1 MSMRSNGPIVV
12 GVDGSAGSAVA
23 VAWGA
28 QAAAQHRAPLRLA
41 HVVDPVA
48 DYGPGVTEPLTSTD
62 YARLAGHGRWVLDTA
77 AEEARIAVRALH
89 DIEISTELVH
99 EPVGPALL
107 DRTGGARMMVVG
119 TRGRGTVQRALLGSV
134 SAALARRA
142 RCPVVVVRE
151 GAPLTAEARKKL
163 IVVGVDGT
171 AISEPAIEAALHE
184 ASARGVPLL
193 ALHVWTG
200 IELPSVSVELAVDT
214 EKQIVLAESLA
225 GWQERFPDVE
235 IRREIVTD
243 RPERCLL
250 ERSGQAQLLVVG
262 SRGRGGFAG
271 MLFGSTSQALL
282 LSVACPIMIVRD
294 VSMAVRYLPD

>member
-1 MSMRSNGPIVV
+1 MRSNGPIVV
-12 GVDGSAGSAVA
+12 GVDGSAGSAAA

-28 QAAAQHRAPLRLA
+28 QAAAQHRAPLCLV
-41 HVVDPVA
+41 HVLDPVA

-62 YARLAGHGRWVLDTA
+62 YARLEGHGRWVLDTA
-77 AEEARIAVRALH
+77 TEEALIAVRALH
-89 DIEISTELVH
+89 DIEITTELVY

-107 DRTGGARMMVVG
+107 DRTRGARMMVVG
-119 TRGRGTVQRALLGSV
+119 TRERGTVRRALLGSV

-142 RCPVVVVRE
+142 RCPLVVVRE
-151 GAPLTAEARKKL
+151 GAPLSPEARKQL

-171 AISEPAIEAALHE
+171 EVSEPAIEAALHE
-184 ASARGVPLL
+184 ASARDVPLL

-200 IELPSVSVELAVDT
+200 VELPSASAELAADT

-250 ERSGQAQLLVVG
+250 ERSEGAQLLVVG

-271 MLFGSTSQALL
+271 MLLGSTSQALL

-294 VSMAVRYLPD
+294 LSMMVRHLPD

>member
-1 MSMRSNGPIVV
+1 MRSNGPIVV
-12 GVDGSAGSAVA
+12 GVDGSAGSSAA

-28 QAAAQHRAPLRLA
+28 QAAAQHRAPLRLV
-41 HVVDPVA
+41 HVLDPVA

-62 YARLAGHGRWVLDTA
+62 YTRLEGHGRWVLDTA
-77 AEEARIAVRALH
+77 TEEARIAVRALH
-89 DIEISTELVH
+89 DIEIATEMVY

-107 DRTGGARMMVVG
+107 DRTREARMMVVG
-119 TRGRGTVQRALLGSV
+119 TRERGTVRRALLGSV

-142 RCPVVVVRE
+142 RCPLVVVRE
-151 GAPLTAEARKKL
+151 GAPLTEEARKQL
-163 IVVGVDGT
+163 ILVGVDGT
-171 AISEPAIEAALHE
+171 EISEPAIEAALHE
-184 ASARGVPLL
+184 ASARDAPLL

-200 IELPSVSVELAVDT
+200 VEVPSVSAELAVDT

-271 MLFGSTSQALL
+271 MLLGSTSQALL

-294 VSMAVRYLPD
+294 LSMEVRHLPD

>member
-1 MSMRSNGPIVV
+1 MRSNGPIVV
-12 GVDGSAGSAVA
+12 GVDGSAGSAAA

-28 QAAAQHRAPLRLA
+28 QAAAQHRAPLCLV
-41 HVVDPVA
+41 HVLDPVA

-62 YARLAGHGRWVLDTA
+62 YARLEGHGRWVLDTA
-77 AEEARIAVRALH
+77 TEEALIAVRALH
-89 DIEISTELVH
+89 DIEITTELVY

-107 DRTGGARMMVVG
+107 DRTRGARMMVVG
-119 TRGRGTVQRALLGSV
+119 TRERGTVRRALLGSV

-142 RCPVVVVRE
+142 RCPLVVVRE
-151 GAPLTAEARKKL
+151 GAPLSPGARKQL

-171 AISEPAIEAALHE
+171 EVSEPAIEAALHE
-184 ASARGVPLL
+184 ASARDVPLL

-200 IELPSVSVELAVDT
+200 VELPSARAELAGDT

-250 ERSGQAQLLVVG
+250 ERSERAQLLVVG

-271 MLFGSTSQALL
+271 MLLGSTSQALL

-294 VSMAVRYLPD
+294 LSMVVRHLPD

>member
-1 MSMRSNGPIVV
+1 MRSNAPIVV
-12 GVDGSAGSAVA
+12 GVDGSAGSAAA

-28 QAAAQHRAPLRLA
+28 QAAAQHRAPLRLV
-41 HVVDPVA
+41 HVLDPVA

-62 YARLAGHGRWVLDTA
+62 YARLEGHGRWVLDTA
-77 AEEARIAVRALH
+77 REEAQIAVRPLP
-89 DIEISTELVH
+89 DIEVSTELVH

-107 DRTGGARMMVVG
+107 DRTGAARMMVVG
-119 TRGRGTVQRALLGSV
+119 TRERGTVRRALLGSV

-151 GAPLTAEARKKL
+151 GAPLTAEARKQQV
-163 IVVGVDGT
+163 IVGVDGT
-171 AISEPAIEAALHE
+171 EVSEPAIEAALHE
-184 ASARGVPLL
+184 ASARNVRLL

-200 IELPSVSVELAVDT
+200 VELGAATAEHADDA

-225 GWQERFPDVE
+225 GWQERFPEVE

-250 ERSGQAQLLVVG
+250 ERSEQAQLLVVG

-294 VSMAVRYLPD
+294 RTMEVRYLPD